1 MRKTTL
7 SILSLLSIVI
17 GHTLW
22 GSSAVRAADRIAV
35 SSTAAAQGSAVTLA
49 VTIENDV
56 PIVAF
61 SFGLLHDASSLTATL
76 IEYAGPVAPDFIA
89 TSSGSDGHSIGV
101 VLDYELAH
109 LIPAGG
115 ARLAAIAHYAV
126 SPSAASGSF
135 SAVTPGTVGNPPID
149 PEFSDGQG
157 NAISPLVSAGGVG
170 VLGPLSTDNPATLGN
185 RLRTVRHETGGGSIF
200 ETYLPGD
207 GTVDLNVPLSSGAPV
222 DLMVDLLGQTWIL
235 LGGGNPALAHI
246 DALGNLVGE
255 TATGSDPLALVGLAG
270 NRIGVTHAD
279 GTVQIVY
286 PDGTVLF
293 GGDGVGDSSE
303 DGLIGPAQLLPG
315 AGTFSHYAPGPGNS
329 SWLAGGERL
338 IRLLPNGNVVSDRL
352 TGPGQ
357 TILDLAQGSGG
368 SIFVLTPTRLEH
380 RATDGS
386 VIASTDLLAARLPL
400 ALATIPTS
408 STGSE
413 ETLIAV
419 LADGTATSSLL
430 TTYTTSTFAI
440 DFVSDTEL
448 PTSADLNA
456 QLTVVSAGIN
466 APTVVVSG
474 TDANN
479 DLLITAVG
487 PSGIEWSLG
496 YPGAGTDALLCNA
509 ASSGIPTATF
519 LSDPD
524 FDGDGYSNN
533 DELLTGSSPFDILDD
548 PTDVVPDY
556 VAPMET
562 LSSALI
568 DDMNANEFSEVQ
580 LDWTWSSPTA
590 NDPDS
595 FEITRYTD
603 GVAGVPVSL
612 PGTDRS
618 WVDMDPP
625 PGVHRY
631 ESLATLGG
639 GVSDVLETTI
649 VVGTGEV
656 EQEVPIDVPFEFT
669 EIYDITSR
677 PDAEL
682 GGVRYYVTDA
692 ANGQVYGLDED
703 FNPLAVIPS
712 PFGEG
717 VPCTGIAYVPSG
729 DAGNGSLVIGNGQ
742 SGVQIHLIE
751 ITLTGEFLR
760 DYFLFVPVP
769 FGSKS
774 LLPGA
779 VEGSTGGMGY
789 DEGSGSVFSTDV
801 TTCIILGMAHGGSGA
816 IDPSK
821 SFTHPN
827 EGSSQKGC
835 TTKACQLAN
844 GGFIGCVS
852 NLYLTSSRPDGTLE
866 IIEVS
871 VNDGEATQ
879 VGEGISLA
887 GIEDPGG
894 IVFEGDSFTI
904 TGNSDGAVYQVQSTG
919 TFIRADANEDFMVDI
934 GDTITTLDYLFTN
947 GTGPECLARLDVNDD
962 DIIDIGDAIYLLN
975 ALFVSGSA
983 DPPPPFGSFLDLVP
997 GPDPTP
1003 SAVTPCP

>member
-1 MRKTTL
+1 M
-7 SILSLLSIVI
+7 
-17 GHTLW
+17 
-22 GSSAVRAADRIAV
+22 
-35 SSTAAAQGSAVTLA
+35 
-49 VTIENDV
+49 
-56 PIVAF
+56 
-61 SFGLLHDASSLTATL
+61 
-76 IEYAGPVAPDFIA
+76 
-89 TSSGSDGHSIGV
+89 
-101 VLDYELAH
+101 
-109 LIPAGG
+109 
-115 ARLAAIAHYAV
+115 
-126 SPSAASGSF
+126 
-135 SAVTPGTVGNPPID
+135 
-149 PEFSDGQG
+149 
-157 NAISPLVSAGGVG
+157 
-170 VLGPLSTDNPATLGN
+170 
-185 RLRTVRHETGGGSIF
+185 
-200 ETYLPGD
+200 
-207 GTVDLNVPLSSGAPV
+207 
-222 DLMVDLLGQTWIL
+222 
-235 LGGGNPALAHI
+235 
-246 DALGNLVGE
+246 
-255 TATGSDPLALVGLAG
+255 
-270 NRIGVTHAD
+270 
-279 GTVQIVY
+279 
-286 PDGTVLF
+286 
-293 GGDGVGDSSE
+293 
-303 DGLIGPAQLLPG
+303 
-315 AGTFSHYAPGPGNS
+315 
-329 SWLAGGERL
+329 
-338 IRLLPNGNVVSDRL
+338 
-352 TGPGQ
+352 
-357 TILDLAQGSGG
+357 
-368 SIFVLTPTRLEH
+368 
-380 RATDGS
+380 
-386 VIASTDLLAARLPL
+386 
-400 ALATIPTS
+400 
-408 STGSE
+408 
-413 ETLIAV
+413 
-419 LADGTATSSLL
+419 
-430 TTYTTSTFAI
+430 
-440 DFVSDTEL
+440 
-448 PTSADLNA
+448 
-456 QLTVVSAGIN
+456 
-466 APTVVVSG
+466 
-474 TDANN
+474 
-479 DLLITAVG
+479 
-487 PSGIEWSLG
+487 
-496 YPGAGTDALLCNA
+496 LCNA

-779 VEGSTGGMGY
+779 VEGSRPEEWVTTKAPWN
-789 DEGSGSVFSTDV
+789 SVFINWKCNRCASFY
-801 TTCIILGMAHGGSGA
+801 GMAHGGSGA

-904 TGNSDGAVYQVQSTG
+904 TGNSDGSVYQVQSTG

-947 GTGPECLARLDVNDD
+947 GTGPECLARMDVNDD
-962 DIIDIGDAIYLLN
+962 DMIDIGDAIYLLN

>member
-7 SILSLLSIVI
+7 SILSILSIVI
-17 GHTLW
+17 GHALW
-22 GSSAVRAADRIAV
+22 GGTEVWAADRIAV
-35 SSTAAAQGSAVTLA
+35 SSTAAAQGSDVTLA

-61 SFGLLHDASSLTATL
+61 SFGLLHDAGSMTPTL

-89 TSSGSDGHSIGV
+89 TSSDSAGHSIGV
-101 VLDYELAH
+101 VLDYELAN

-126 SPSAASGSF
+126 LPSAPSGSF
-135 SAVTPGTVGNPPID
+135 SDVTPGTIGSPPID
-149 PEFSDGQG
+149 PEFSDGFG
-157 NAISPLVSAGGVG
+157 NAITPLVESGGVG
-170 VLGPLSTDNPATLGN
+170 VLGPLPTDNPATLGN
-185 RLRTVRHETGGGSIF
+185 LLRTVRHEIGGSSFF
-200 ETYLPGD
+200 ETYLPGTGLLD
-207 GTVDLNVPLSSGAPV
+207 SSVTLSNGAPI
-222 DLMVDLLGQTWIL
+222 DLMGDLLGQTWIL
-235 LGGGNPALAHI
+235 LGGDDPALAHI
-246 DALGNLVGE
+246 DAQGSLVGE
-255 TATGSDPLALVGLAG
+255 TATGADPIAIMGLAG

-279 GTVQIVY
+279 GTVQIIY

-303 DGLIGPAQLLPG
+303 DGLIGPAQVLPG
-315 AGTFSHYAPGPGNS
+315 AGAFSHFAPGPGNS

-338 IRLLPNGNVVSDRL
+338 IRLLPNGNVVTDRG

-357 TILDLAQGSGG
+357 TILDLAQGRGG

-400 ALATIPTS
+400 ALATIPKNIA
-408 STGSE
+408 GDE

-419 LADGTATSSLL
+419 LASGTAASSLL
-430 TTYTTSTFAI
+430 TVFTTSTSAI
-440 DFVSDTEL
+440 DLVSDDAL
-448 PTSADLNA
+448 PVTADLNS
-456 QLTVVSAGIN
+456 QLTLVSAGIN

-479 DLLITAVG
+479 DLVIAAVG
-487 PSGIEWSLG
+487 TSGIEWSLG
-496 YPGAGTDALLCNA
+496 YPGAGSDALLSNA

-519 LSDPD
+519 LRDPD

-533 DELLTGSSPFDILDD
+533 DELLVGSSPFDTLED
-548 PTDVVPDY
+548 PTDVVADY
-556 VAPMET
+556 VPPMAT
-562 LSSALI
+562 LNASLI
-568 DDMNANEFSEVQ
+568 DDINGNEVQ
-580 LDWTWSSPTA
+580 DCLLVWTWSSPTT
-590 NDPDS
+590 NNPDT
-595 FEITRYTD
+595 FEITRITD
-603 GVAGVPVSL
+603 GVVGNTVSVP
-612 PGTDRS
+612 GAERS
-618 WVDMDPP
+618 WIDLDPP
-625 PGVHRY
+625 PGTHVY
-631 ESLATLGG
+631 VGVAVQTG
-639 GVSDVLETTI
+639 GVSDVLETSLVI
-649 VVGTGEV
+649 GTGEV

-769 FGSKS
+769 FGSKA

-801 TTCIILGMAHGGSGA
+801 TNCEILGMAHGGSGA

-844 GGFIGCVS
+844 GGFVGCVS
-852 NLYLTSSRPDGTLE
+852 NLYLTSSKPDGTLE

-904 TGNSDGAVYQVQSTG
+904 TGNSDGSVYQVQSTG

-934 GDTITTLDYLFTN
+934 GDTITTLGYLFTN
-947 GTGPECLARLDVNDD
+947 GTGPECLARMDVNDD
-962 DIIDIGDAIYLLN
+962 DMIDIGDAIYLLN